1 MRRRILNSILDL
13 TGSQC
18 SEANTGVMCSLLFVL
33 VRTRAAA
40 FWTSCRVFNDFLL
53 EPDNKE
59 LQKSSRDVTKAWTSL
74 SASF

>member
-1 MRRRILNSILDL
+1 MDDGAILLRALKVRRRILNSILDL

-18 SEANTGVMCSLLFVL
+18 SEANTGDMCSLFFVL

-40 FWTSCRVFNDFLL
+40 FWTSCRVFNYFLL

-59 LQKSSRDVTKAWTSL
+59 LQ
-74 SASF
+74 

>member
-18 SEANTGVMCSLLFVL
+18 EANTGEMWSLFFVL

-59 LQKSSRDVTKAWTSL
+59 LQ
-74 SASF
+74 

>member
-18 SEANTGVMCSLLFVL
+18 SEANTGEMWSLFLVL
-33 VRTRAAA
+33 VRT
-40 FWTSCRVFNDFLL
+40 LL

-59 LQKSSRDVTKAWTSL
+59 LQESNLDVTKAWTRF
-74 SASF
+74 SAS

>member
-1 MRRRILNSILDL
+1 MRRRILNYILDL

-18 SEANTGVMCSLLFVL
+18 SEANTGVMCSLFFVL
-33 VRTRAAA
+33 VRTRFA

-59 LQKSSRDVTKAWTSL
+59 LQ
-74 SASF
+74 